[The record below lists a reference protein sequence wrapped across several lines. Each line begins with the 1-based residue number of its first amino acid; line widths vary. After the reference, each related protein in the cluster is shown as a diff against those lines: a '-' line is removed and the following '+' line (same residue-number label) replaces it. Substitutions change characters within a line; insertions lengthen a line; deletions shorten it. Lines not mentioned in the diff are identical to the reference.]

1 MQDMSNLVTI
11 YVATMTGTADL
22 VAEEVQAALEEEGAE
37 VELLPMDGL
46 DAGAFAAP
54 GLYLLVSS
62 TYGQGDVPDNG
73 QHLAEALERERPD
86 LAHVRY
92 GLFALGDMT
101 YARTFCGG
109 GMTFDRI
116 LAELGA
122 RRVGEPMRH
131 NASSGVL
138 PEDEA
143 ADWARAWYENAM
155 AEA

>member
-1 MQDMSNLVTI
+1 MQDMSSSVTI

-22 VAEEVQAALEEEGAE
+22 VAEEIQATLEDEGAE
-37 VELLPMDGL
+37 VEVQPMDGL
-46 DAGAFAAP
+46 DATAFAAA
-54 GLYLLVSS
+54 GLYLVVSS

-73 QHLAEALERERPD
+73 QALAEALQRDRPG

-116 LAELGA
+116 LSELGA
-122 RRVGEPMRH
+122 RRIGEPMRH
-131 NASSGVL
+131 NASSGSL

-143 ADWARAWYENAM
+143 AGWARAWYECAM

>member
-1 MQDMSNLVTI
+1 MSDTVTI

-22 VAEEVQAALEEEGAE
+22 VAEEIQAALEEEGAAVE
-37 VELLPMDGL
+37 VEPMDDL
-46 DAGAFAAP
+46 EADAFAAP
-54 GLYLLVSS
+54 GLYLVVSS

-73 QHLAEALERERPD
+73 QALADALERKRPD

-116 LAELGA
+116 LNELGA
-122 RRVGEPMRH
+122 KRVGEPMRH

-143 ADWARAWYENAM
+143 ADWARAWYESAM

>member
-1 MQDMSNLVTI
+1 MQVMNDTVTI

-22 VAEEVQAALEEEGAE
+22 VAEEIQAALEEEGAA
-37 VELLPMDGL
+37 VELQPMDDLEG
-46 DAGAFAAP
+46 DAFAAP
-54 GLYLLVSS
+54 GLYLVVSS

-73 QHLAEALERERPD
+73 QALADALERERPG

-116 LAELGA
+116 LTELGA

-143 ADWARAWYENAM
+143 ADWARAWYESAM

>member
-1 MQDMSNLVTI
+1 MQGMSKAVTI

-22 VAEEVQAALEEEGAE
+22 VAEEVQAGLEEEGAD
-37 VELLPMDGL
+37 VELQPMDDL
-46 DAGAFAAP
+46 DASAFAAP
-54 GLYLLVSS
+54 GFYVVVSS

-73 QHLAEALERERPD
+73 QALAEALERERPD

-101 YARTFCGG
+101 YAQTFCGG

-116 LAELGA
+116 LTELGA
-122 RRVGEPMRH
+122 RRVGEAMRH

-143 ADWARAWYENAM
+143 ADWARAWYESAT

>member
-1 MQDMSNLVTI
+1 MQVMSSHVTI

-22 VAEEVQAALEEEGAE
+22 VAEEIQAALEEEGAE
-37 VELLPMDGL
+37 VEVQPMDDL
-46 DAGAFAAP
+46 EADAFAAP
-54 GLYLLVSS
+54 GLYLVVSS

-73 QHLAEALERERPD
+73 QTFAEALERERPG

-116 LAELGA
+116 LSELGA
-122 RRVGEPMRH
+122 KRVGEPMRH

-143 ADWARAWYENAM
+143 ADWARAWYESAM

>member
-1 MQDMSNLVTI
+1 MQDMSNTVII

-22 VAEEVQAALEEEGAE
+22 VAEEVQAALEEEGAA
-37 VELLPMDGL
+37 VELQPMDDL
-46 DAGAFAAP
+46 DTSAFARP
-54 GLYLLVSS
+54 GLYIVVSS

-73 QHLAEALERERPD
+73 QALAEALERERPD
-86 LAHVRY
+86 LSHVGY

-116 LAELGA
+116 LTELGA

-131 NASSGVL
+131 NASSGIL

-143 ADWARAWYENAM
+143 ADWARAWYEAAM

>member
-1 MQDMSNLVTI
+1 MSSLVTI
-11 YVATMTGTADL
+11 YVATMTGTAEL
-22 VAEEVQAALEEEGAE
+22 VADEIQAALEAEGAE
-37 VELLPMDGL
+37 VALAPMDGL

-54 GLYLLVSS
+54 GLYVIVSS

-73 QHLAEALERERPD
+73 QGLAEALERERPG
-86 LAHVRY
+86 LGHVRY

-116 LAELGA
+116 LGGLGA
-122 RRVGEPMRH
+122 WRVGEPMRH
-131 NASSGVL
+131 NASSGAL

-143 ADWARAWYENAM
+143 ADWARAWYRCAL

>member
-1 MQDMSNLVTI
+1 MQDMSSTVTI

-22 VAEEVQAALEEEGAE
+22 VAEEVQAALEDEGAD
-37 VELLPMDGL
+37 VDLQPMDDL
-46 DAGAFAAP
+46 DESAFAAA
-54 GLYLLVSS
+54 GLYLVVSS

-73 QHLAEALERERPD
+73 QALADALERERPD

-116 LAELGA
+116 LSELGA

-131 NASSGVL
+131 NASSGTL

>member
-1 MQDMSNLVTI
+1 MQDMSNAVTI

-22 VAEEVQAALEEEGAE
+22 VAEEVQAALEEEGAA
-37 VELLPMDGL
+37 VDLRPMDDL
-46 DAGAFAAP
+46 DERAFAAP
-54 GLYLLVSS
+54 GLYLVVSS

-73 QHLAEALERERPD
+73 QALADALERERPD

-116 LAELGA
+116 LGELGA
-122 RRVGEPMRH
+122 ERVGEPMRH
-131 NASSGVL
+131 NASSGSL

-143 ADWARAWYENAM
+143 ADWARAWYESAV

>member
-1 MQDMSNLVTI
+1 
-11 YVATMTGTADL
+11 
-22 VAEEVQAALEEEGAE
+22 
-37 VELLPMDGL
+37 MDDL

-54 GLYLLVSS
+54 GLYVVVSS

-73 QHLAEALERERPD
+73 QALTEALERERPD
-86 LAHVRY
+86 LGHVRY

-101 YARTFCGG
+101 YARTFCGR
-109 GMTFDRI
+109 MTFDRI
-116 LAELGA
+116 LGALGA
-122 RRVGEPMRH
+122 RRVGELMRH

-143 ADWARAWYENAM
+143 ADWARSWYESAM

>member
-1 MQDMSNLVTI
+1 MQDMSNAVTI

-37 VELLPMDGL
+37 VDLQPMDDL

-54 GLYLLVSS
+54 GLYLVVSS

-73 QHLAEALERERPD
+73 QALADALERERPD

-109 GMTFDRI
+109 GHDLRPHPERTRRGAGRRADAPQCVIRHP
-116 LAELGA
+116 ARGRGGGLGA
-122 RRVGEPMRH
+122 V
-131 NASSGVL
+131 VV
-138 PEDEA
+138 
-143 ADWARAWYENAM
+143 
-155 AEA
+155 

>member
-1 MQDMSNLVTI
+1 MQDMSSTVTI

-22 VAEEVQAALEEEGAE
+22 VAEEVQAALEDEGVQ
-37 VELLPMDGL
+37 VELQPMDDL

-54 GLYLLVSS
+54 GLYVVVSS

-73 QHLAEALERERPD
+73 QALADALERERPD

-116 LAELGA
+116 LSELGA

-131 NASSGVL
+131 NASSGLL

-143 ADWARAWYENAM
+143 ADWARAWYESAM

>member
-1 MQDMSNLVTI
+1 MNETVTI

-22 VAEEVQAALEEEGAE
+22 VAEEVQAALEDEGVE
-37 VELLPMDGL
+37 VELQPMDGL
-46 DAGAFAAP
+46 DTSAFAAP
-54 GLYLLVSS
+54 GLYLVVSS

-73 QHLAEALERERPD
+73 QPLAAALERERPD

-116 LAELGA
+116 LTELGA

-143 ADWARAWYENAM
+143 ADWARAWYESAV

>member
-1 MQDMSNLVTI
+1 MQHMSSTVTI

-22 VAEEVQAALEEEGAE
+22 VAEEVQAALEAEGAE
-37 VELLPMDGL
+37 VELQPMDEL
-46 DAGAFAAP
+46 DASAFAAP
-54 GLYLLVSS
+54 GLYVVVSS

-73 QHLAEALERERPD
+73 QALAKALEHERPD
-86 LAHVRY
+86 LSHVRY

-116 LAELGA
+116 LTTLGA

-131 NASSGVL
+131 NASSGLL

-143 ADWARAWYENAM
+143 ADWARAWYECAM
-155 AEA
+155 VEA

>member
-1 MQDMSNLVTI
+1 MHDVNSTVTI

-22 VAEEVQAALEEEGAE
+22 VAEEVQAALEEEGVE
-37 VELLPMDGL
+37 VELQPMDDL
-46 DAGAFAAP
+46 DAGAFAVP
-54 GLYLLVSS
+54 GLYLVVSS

-73 QHLAEALERERPD
+73 QALADALERERPD

-116 LAELGA
+116 LSELGA

-143 ADWARAWYENAM
+143 ADWARAWYESVV

>member
-1 MQDMSNLVTI
+1 MQHMSSSVTI

-22 VAEEVQAALEEEGAE
+22 VAEEIQAALEEEGAE
-37 VELLPMDGL
+37 VEVQPMDGL
-46 DAGAFAAP
+46 DTTAFAAA
-54 GLYLLVSS
+54 GLYLVVSS

-73 QHLAEALERERPD
+73 QALAEALERDRPG

-116 LAELGA
+116 LTELGA
-122 RRVGEPMRH
+122 RRIGEPMRH
-131 NASSGVL
+131 DASSGVL

-143 ADWARAWYENAM
+143 PGWARAWYESAM

>member
-1 MQDMSNLVTI
+1 MQVMNDTVTI

-22 VAEEVQAALEEEGAE
+22 VAEEIQAALEEEGAAVE
-37 VELLPMDGL
+37 VQPMDDL
-46 DAGAFAAP
+46 EADAFAAP
-54 GLYLLVSS
+54 GLYVVVSS

-73 QHLAEALERERPD
+73 QALADALERERPG

-92 GLFALGDMT
+92 GVFALGDMT
-101 YARTFCGG
+101 YAHTFCGG

-116 LAELGA
+116 LTELGA
-122 RRVGEPMRH
+122 KRVGEPMRH

-143 ADWARAWYENAM
+143 ADWARAWYESAM